1 MKTYYQAR
9 TQLKP
14 HTYMLYSHIFNSI
27 QHTSEDFTM
36 TTPEIAEEL
45 SGLAESTIEKHL
57 KILIDEGYVT
67 ISHGQ
72 KINLNGQITILN
84 GEPYRTI
91 KPTTEVKPTNK
102 SKIVKNR
109 ESNNKSIETFEIF
122 WKNRVKNK
130 IGKDAALKAWIKLSI
145 EEQRLAY
152 KMISYY
158 YNTID
163 DSKFFAHTSTWL
175 NGKRFNDE
183 NLIPSHEAKS
193 GKRWNDHVEETDA
206 ERKAKLD
213 KAVEYMKSEIK
224 KRNENN

>member
-1 MKTYYQAR
+1 MKTFYQAQ
-9 TQLKP
+9 TKLKP
-14 HTYMLYSHIFNSI
+14 APFMLYSAIFTTI
-27 QHTSEDFTM
+27 QYTGEDFIM
-36 TTPEIAEEL
+36 TDAE
-45 SGLAESTIEKHL
+45 LAEKYEGLSERTITRYLPEL
-57 KILIDEGYVT
+57 VAEGYIT
-67 ISHGQ
+67 LSHGQ

-84 GEPYRTI
+84 GEAYRTI
-91 KPTTEVKPTNK
+91 KPTDVIKPTKN

-206 ERKAKLD
+206 ERKVKLD